1 MKFKEQ
7 MAKKRT
13 QDYWYMQY
21 QKFAGMKEQFDA
33 EKSREK
39 EVEAVEAL
47 QRSQIPF
54 TEDMKRNA
62 EQVRRRKENEER
74 EAIYAGNLIP
84 KNEQKIRFMEKL

>member
-1 MKFKEQ
+1 

-39 EVEAVEAL
+39 EVEAVEAF
-47 QRSQIPF
+47 QRS
-54 TEDMKRNA
+54 
-62 EQVRRRKENEER
+62 
-74 EAIYAGNLIP
+74 
-84 KNEQKIRFMEKL
+84 